1 MLANSKWPASMST
14 HKKTPQHFQFGTDLL
29 KCCQVAVRTCTQLS
43 SHGLLNEESLTG
55 SLLGSLASALPL
67 IVEANGGSQE
77 QPDAEI
83 YWIPYNSG
91 SPNNP
96 WSEARTGADFAI
108 LFLDQKGKGRFAVF
122 QAKHSAVSYT
132 NGKWFINVRHI
143 TKSNMPTGKT
153 QMMALVDS
161 AESLLNADSSTTT
174 ASSEDRL
181 SRLTWIH
188 YLAYGSGTP
197 SCTPLSAMSE
207 AFMKEVP
214 PEGNDNQVEFFPNE
228 KPSLFDV
235 FDEVDNPKSS
245 YWHTLMKDSDFDQ
258 IKFWIEILPVG
269 VMSDRVGWENAP
281 KNLRNAVEAAKD
293 IASRNKS
300 GLRINK

>member
-1 MLANSKWPASMST
+1 MST
-14 HKKTPQHFQFGTDLL
+14 PQTFLFGPDLVE
-29 KCCQVAVRTCTQLS
+29 CCRGAVRTCTQLS

-67 IVEANGGSQE
+67 IVELNGGSQE

-91 SPNNP
+91 GPDNP

-122 QAKHSAVSYT
+122 QAKKSAVSYK

-143 TKSNMPTGKT
+143 SESNKSIGKT
-153 QMMALVDS
+153 QMVALVES
-161 AESLLNADSSTTT
+161 AEALLNAASPIASTEP
-174 ASSEDRL
+174 SDDRL
-181 SRLTWIH
+181 SRLSWVH

-197 SCTPLSAMSE
+197 SCTPLSEMSE
-207 AFMKEVP
+207 AFKKEIP
-214 PEGNDNQVEFFPNE
+214 PEGNDNLVEFFPNK

-235 FDEVDNPKSS
+235 FNEYDDPHSS
-245 YWHTLMKDSDFDQ
+245 HWHTLKDDAEFAQ